1 MVRLLVEQVTVDV
14 QGASEQVEVTVQ
26 WAGGWTSAHC
36 IRRPVARYAQLST
49 YTALVQRIDV
59 LRQAGQSAAQI
70 AERLNH
76 EGFSPPKRAAR
87 FSVPMITR
95 FLRQHRGHG
104 PGRQTPMQARGLQPD
119 ECWLTDVARQLNIPV
134 ATLHKWKRVE
144 WVHSRKV
151 EGAGGRVALWADDEE
166 RDRLRR
172 LHTYKRR
179 WPERYYPKDLTTP
192 KARSH

>member
-1 MVRLLVEQVTVDV
+1 M
-14 QGASEQVEVTVQ
+14 
-26 WAGGWTSAHC
+26 
-36 IRRPVARYAQLST
+36 
-49 YTALVQRIDV
+49 
-59 LRQAGQSAAQI
+59 
-70 AERLNH
+70 
-76 EGFSPPKRAAR
+76 
-87 FSVPMITR
+87 
-95 FLRQHRGHG
+95 
-104 PGRQTPMQARGLQPD
+104 
-119 ECWLTDVARQLNIPV
+119 NIPV

-179 WPERYYPKDLTTP
+179 WPERYNPKDLTTP